1 MRAGRRGATA
11 GTAAHATAPDGG
23 SVTYTATFA
32 VSLGIACPAP
42 PPAPKPVAAW
52 GFDEP
57 SGTKVPGGKL
67 AGPLRVRA
75 GKFGNALDFD
85 GVDDWVTV
93 KAPRLRSAMTVEA
106 WVYPTRRG
114 GSLALRETK
123 RGAAWSLYGDE
134 AGVGT
139 KLARGSAPKLRRWT
153 HLAMTYDG
161 ATIRR
166 YVNGKLAGTRA
177 AKGAIA
183 ASSYPLRFGGNAVW
197 KEWFKGRLDEVRVYD
212 RALTAGADR
221 DRHDD
226 ADQREGH
233 EGARSQ
239 AREGRSAGQALPRRP
254 SRT

>member
-1 MRAGRRGATA
+1 MRLR
-11 GTAAHATAPDGG
+11 AA
-23 SVTYTATFA
+23 
-32 VSLGIACPAP
+32 

-67 AGPLRVRA
+67 AGPLRVRG

-93 KAPRLRSAMTVEA
+93 KAPKLTRAMTVEA

-161 ATIRR
+161 TTIRR
-166 YVNGKLAGTRA
+166 YVNGALAGTRA
-177 AKGAIA
+177 AKGTIA
-183 ASSYPLRFGGNAVW
+183 GGAYPLRFGGNAVW
-197 KEWFKGRLDEVRVYD
+197 KEWFKGRLDEIRVYD
-212 RALTAGADR
+212 RALTPAQIEADMS
-221 DRHDD
+221 D
-226 ADQREGH
+226 ADQR
-233 EGARSQ
+233 Q
-239 AREGRSAGQALPRRP
+239 AVRRPAASEPRRSAVKRYRGGRARTRSTRR
-254 SRT
+254 R